1 MKNKDKTKP
10 IFGLDKIPDSVL
22 LKMALVEN
30 GKLKAYID
38 ELEYE
43 IKELRKR
50 MDDPAL
56 ALSDKERNQV
66 LKETRKEKL
75 YTELRAINKALW
87 ERYKKLKKRYD
98 ELLSNN
104 IQNHGGNET

>member
-50 MDDPAL
+50 MADPSL

-75 YTELRAINKALW
+75 YMELRAINKSLW

-98 ELLSNN
+98 ELLSKN